1 MGSLIGH
8 DRWGGS
14 TDRFQVCV
22 IGKGEQVSG
31 KRDAGKFSAE
41 AAQLVTV
48 TVPPSMERLS
58 SESSNNNT
66 LQERGDPG
74 KDGGPVL
81 SLMIF

>member
-1 MGSLIGH
+1 M
-8 DRWGGS
+8 
-14 TDRFQVCV
+14 

-31 KRDAGKFSAE
+31 KRDAGKCSAE

-66 LQERGDPG
+66 LQE
-74 KDGGPVL
+74 
-81 SLMIF
+81 

>member
-1 MGSLIGH
+1 M
-8 DRWGGS
+8 
-14 TDRFQVCV
+14 

-66 LQERGDPG
+66 LQERGCIEADPG